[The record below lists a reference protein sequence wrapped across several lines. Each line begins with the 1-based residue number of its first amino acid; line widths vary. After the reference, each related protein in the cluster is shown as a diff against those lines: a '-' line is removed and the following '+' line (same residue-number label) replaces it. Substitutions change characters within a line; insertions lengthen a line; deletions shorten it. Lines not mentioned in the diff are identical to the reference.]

1 MLKLQNRVKDLEKE
15 KSEMQKE
22 RENSEEDAQ
31 KDPTSKEVISDSAFN
46 ALKVIITSLCVLSCT
61 CSI

>member
-22 RENSEEDAQ
+22 RENSEEDVQ

-46 ALKVIITSLCVLSCT
+46 ALKV
-61 CSI
+61 

>member
-1 MLKLQNRVKDLEKE
+1 
-15 KSEMQKE
+15 MQKE

-46 ALKVIITSLCVLSCT
+46 ALKVLMASLCVLSCT